1 MENVFHYWS
10 FVREV
15 TERIPIRRAKSVVFW
30 YFLKRQHGPRC
41 ITNVMLVVIS
51 DVHMWIK
58 STSFNVWVGHFVWNF
73 KGTLLNSTH
82 NILPIQWKIWF
93 LYNTEPLRALRFKSS
108 NAFFAPPPPR
118 TPWQM
123 VIPILFPGLRPILF
137 NCIIYINKVSNDF
150 KRRLVE

>member
-108 NAFFAPPPPR
+108 NAFFDPPPPPPPPPPDALANGYPNIVSWLA
-118 TPWQM
+118 THIVQ
-123 VIPILFPGLRPILF
+123 LYH
-137 NCIIYINKVSNDF
+137 IYKQGF
-150 KRRLVE
+150 